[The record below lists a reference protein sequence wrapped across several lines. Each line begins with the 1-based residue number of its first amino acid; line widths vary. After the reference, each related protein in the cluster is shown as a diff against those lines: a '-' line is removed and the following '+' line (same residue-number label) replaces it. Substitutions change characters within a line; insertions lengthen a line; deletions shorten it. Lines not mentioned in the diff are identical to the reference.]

1 MSNIVGE
8 DHLDYVKNQ
17 ITARQEILGKTTR
30 GPEDI
35 VWQNNRNAWIRLISS
50 VNIADEEV
58 LIYDGE
64 KDDVVPNKGAE
75 FRNEYLG
82 LEGYGGNQLSK
93 ELILQGGALNDNQ
106 LRFGVASNN
115 SNLPNNNFNYSGD
128 RDWET

>member
-30 GPEDI
+30 EPEDT

-50 VNIADEEV
+50 VDIADESV
-58 LIYDGE
+58 LKYDETNNIDRLVSNSGS
-64 KDDVVPNKGAE
+64 E

-82 LEGYGGNQLSK
+82 FPVT
-93 ELILQGGALNDNQ
+93 I
-106 LRFGVASNN
+106 
-115 SNLPNNNFNYSGD
+115 
-128 RDWET
+128 